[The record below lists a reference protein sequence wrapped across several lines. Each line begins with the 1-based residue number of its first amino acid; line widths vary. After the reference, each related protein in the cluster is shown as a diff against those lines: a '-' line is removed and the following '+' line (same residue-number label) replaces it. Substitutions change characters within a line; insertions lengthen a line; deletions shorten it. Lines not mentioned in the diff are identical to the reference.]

1 VYKDLQ
7 SSVIQIPLTLTIAF
21 TKTKNGSR
29 KKQETRGYLPEAGPR
44 RCYILIPPSS
54 MYCTKSNPRPHTG
67 PASRAVSAHVRPSN
81 GEEAADA
88 LSSQT
93 G

>member
-29 KKQETRGYLPEAGPR
+29 KKQETRGYVPEAGPR
-44 RCYILIPPSS
+44 RCYILLTPPLV
-54 MYCTKSNPRPHTG
+54 CTVQNINLDHILAL
-67 PASRAVSAHVRPSN
+67 PAV
-81 GEEAADA
+81 
-88 LSSQT
+88 Q
-93 G
+93 